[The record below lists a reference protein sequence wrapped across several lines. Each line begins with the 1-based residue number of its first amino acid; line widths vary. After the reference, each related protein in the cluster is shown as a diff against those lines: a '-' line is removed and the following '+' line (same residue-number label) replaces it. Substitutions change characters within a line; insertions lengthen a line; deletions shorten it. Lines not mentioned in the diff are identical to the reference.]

1 MRFRTINFK
10 ENQKSSFKDNMWCR
24 TCFLFSET
32 QEHVLQ
38 CSVLRDQV
46 QHLNID
52 FSSVDYKMIF
62 GNLEKQEKIV
72 KITIYWFKPEVTSS
86 TQIKYDPPLH
96 QVKDPCTGGDT

>member
-1 MRFRTINFK
+1 M
-10 ENQKSSFKDNMWCR
+10 
-24 TCFLFSET
+24 FSET

-72 KITIYWFKPEVTSS
+72 KIYHLLVQARSDKLNSN
-86 TQIKYDPPLH
+86 QI
-96 QVKDPCTGGDT
+96 